1 MEESRERDTAVSPGS
16 SLPIFLFQLA
26 FSFCGKT
33 LTKSNL
39 ERKGLFHLMLPGNSP
54 VTEGSQGRTE
64 AKTTIAYFLLCMVCF
79 ACLVACTTQNHLPM
93 GSTTH
98 INH

>member
-1 MEESRERDTAVSPGS
+1 MEESRERDTAASPGS

-39 ERKGLFHLMLPGNSP
+39 ERKGLFSSQFTPKASEQNS
-54 VTEGSQGRTE
+54 SRTG
-64 AKTTIAYFLLCMVCF
+64 TWQQWLIQRP
-79 ACLVACTTQNHLPM
+79 QNAA
-93 GSTTH
+93 
-98 INH
+98 